1 MKYFLS
7 TTVKLARIAI
17 GLSFCVLM
25 AAVVIQVLGR
35 TVFSDSPVWTEELTR
50 YALLFLTAFG
60 AGLSYR
66 IGDMVNVDIIDSF
79 VSEKWQIILKIVS
92 ATAVS
97 FLCLMLLIP
106 AWKFTAIG
114 AIQTS
119 PALGWRKDFIHI
131 SIFILIVLMLLFAIL
146 RIIKL
151 CSEKTDSGKPLEAQK

>member
-60 AGLSYR
+60 AGLSY
-66 IGDMVNVDIIDSF
+66 
-79 VSEKWQIILKIVS
+79 
-92 ATAVS
+92 
-97 FLCLMLLIP
+97 LCLMLLIP